1 MAASAELS
9 SLDNISYKSKIK
21 FIFYI
26 LIVFFLF
33 VIAFM
38 NFYPIG
44 DKLKV
49 FLKSNLKGTGCNP
62 DFDQIRM
69 EWVLPKI
76 VVSGLVL
83 PASCLGRTGDPLKF
97 THVTLNYQLINF
109 APFGLPFRLDTELN
123 GQPLTVYFV
132 QGFGQRMIRMKDQ
145 TIALSR
151 LQPLMGGNF
160 KLAGNVTVDLNLS
173 LNSSNFMKGLTL
185 IAESK
190 DLQIPSQNIQG
201 FTAPN
206 LKINTLRLEAN
217 SDTPPRINV
226 DKLILGDA
234 DAPLRANFKGRI
246 DLQDGAPAF
255 SPLNLVGEVAFSE
268 SFKQSLPLIDMMF
281 QSFTQ
286 KDGFYQIRLG
296 GTLGAPK
303 PSAP

>member
-1 MAASAELS
+1 MAASVEIS
-9 SLDNISYKSKIK
+9 SLDNINYKSKIK
-21 FIFYI
+21 IYFYI

-33 VIAFM
+33 VFAFM
-38 NFYPIG
+38 SFYPIG

-49 FLKSNLKGTGCNP
+49 FLKSNLKGSGCNP

-69 EWVLPKI
+69 EWIMPKI
-76 VVSGLVL
+76 VVSGLKL
-83 PASCLGRTGDPLKF
+83 PASCLGRTGEALEF
-97 THVTLNYQLINF
+97 SHVTLNYQLINF

-132 QGFGQRMIRMKDQ
+132 QGIGQRMIRLKDQ
-145 TIALSR
+145 TISLTR
-151 LQPLMGGNF
+151 LQPLLGGNF
-160 KLAGNVTVDLNLS
+160 KLAGNVTVDLNLTV
-173 LNSSNFMKGLTL
+173 SNNLLKGLSL

-190 DLQIPSQNIQG
+190 DLQIPSQSIQG

-206 LKINTLRLEAN
+206 LKINTLRLEAT
-217 SDTPPRINV
+217 SEAPPRINV
-226 DKLILGDA
+226 DKMILGDA
-234 DAPLRANFKGRI
+234 DSPLRANFKGRI
-246 DLQDGAPAF
+246 DLQEGAPAF
-255 SPLNLVGEVAFSE
+255 SPLNLGGEVAFSE
-268 SFKQSLPLIDMMF
+268 TFKQQLPLIDMMF

>member
-1 MAASAELS
+1 MAASVELT
-9 SLDNISYKSKIK
+9 SLDNINYKSKIK
-21 FIFYI
+21 VIFYV

-33 VIAFM
+33 VFSFM
-38 NFYPIG
+38 SYYPIG

-69 EWVLPKI
+69 EWIMPKI
-76 VVSGLVL
+76 VVSGLKL
-83 PASCLGRTGDPLKF
+83 PASCLGRTGDTLDF
-97 THVTLNYQLINF
+97 SHVTLNYQLINF
-109 APFGLPFRLDTELN
+109 APFGLPFRLDTELY

-132 QGFGQRMIRMKDQ
+132 QGFGQRMVRLKDQ
-145 TIALSR
+145 TIALNR
-151 LQPLMGGNF
+151 IQPLLGGNF
-160 KLAGNVTVDLNLS
+160 KLAGNVTVDLSVILSNNLVKSLS
-173 LNSSNFMKGLTL
+173 LL
-185 IAESK
+185 AESK
-190 DLQIPSQNIQG
+190 DLQIPSQSIQG

-206 LKINTLRLEAN
+206 LKINTLRIEAN
-217 SDTPPRINV
+217 SENSPRLNV

-234 DAPLRANFKGRI
+234 DSPLRANFKGRI
-246 DLQDGAPAF
+246 DLQEGAIAF
-255 SPLNLVGEVAFSE
+255 SPINLGGEVAFSE
-268 SFKQSLPLIDMMF
+268 TFKQQLPLIDMMF